1 MTRRSSGLVS
11 SAFYV
16 TLIILFSKAIGLI
29 REMIMAAVFGAN
41 SITDA
46 YNSAYSLFYIPV
58 LLFSS
63 CIIIGLFVT
72 PSDSVL
78 FQRMLSSPG

>member
-1 MTRRSSGLVS
+1 MAKKNFGVMS

-16 TLIILFSKAIGLI
+16 TLIILFSKGIGFV
-29 REMIMAAVFGAN
+29 REMIMAAVFGAD
-41 SITDA
+41 SVTDA

-63 CIIIGLFVT
+63 CITSTLV
-72 PSDSVL
+72 P
-78 FQRMLSSPG
+78 QY